1 LNLNSRFKQ
10 LELNSPGRPIL
21 RSFSAIPGLWF
32 RSLSIK
38 FRNPGEEGGQSG
50 GWLYGRTTWVRIRL
64 RLMSCINS
72 KYRRKAAPLPRPFI

>member
-10 LELNSPGRPIL
+10 LKLNSPGRPIL

-38 FRNPGEEGGQSG
+38 FRNPGKKVG
-50 GWLYGRTTWVRIRL
+50 
-64 RLMSCINS
+64 
-72 KYRRKAAPLPRPFI
+72 KAGADCTGEPLEYAFVCV